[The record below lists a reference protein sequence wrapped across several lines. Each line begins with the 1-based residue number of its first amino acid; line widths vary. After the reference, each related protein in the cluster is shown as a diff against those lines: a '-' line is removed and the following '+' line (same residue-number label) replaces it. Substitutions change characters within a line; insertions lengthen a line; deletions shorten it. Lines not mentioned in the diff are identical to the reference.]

1 MQKIEGNKTGVKF
14 YPHIFGKDK
23 ILPLTCMLTQE
34 KLIRF
39 LRAKP
44 ALNLSQIEKEAGVPS
59 KTLHKALT
67 NQKDVPAKHLPALD
81 VALRQYGYSENLFD
95 KATVISMVNHKG
107 GVGKTTTTINIGK
120 ALSLLGNRVLLVDM
134 DSQGNLSQCFGIHE
148 PAEQVIDALLG
159 TSPLPMLPITE
170 NLFLAP
176 SDIRMAYKESELANA
191 IGADRR
197 LTVKLEEAR
206 AQFDYILIDCPP
218 SLGIC
223 TTCSLVASN
232 YCVVPIQP
240 EASAYHGVESLF
252 NRIAEVR
259 TYINPTLAVKGIV
272 FTMVHRTQ
280 SVHKSMM
287 AHIREMYRNFPIY
300 ESVIE
305 MSTVIKQSQVAKEDL
320 FSYAPKSASWQQ
332 YHHLA
337 TELMAL

>member
-1 MQKIEGNKTGVKF
+1 
-14 YPHIFGKDK
+14 
-23 ILPLTCMLTQE
+23 MLTHD
-34 KLIRF
+34 KLVKF

-44 ALNLSQIEKEAGVPS
+44 AINLSQIEKEAGIPS

-67 NQKDVPAKHLPALD
+67 NQKDVPSKHLPALD
-81 VALRQYGYSENLFD
+81 EALRQYGYTENLFD
-95 KATVISMVNHKG
+95 KATVISIVNHKG
-107 GVGKTTTTINIGK
+107 GVGKTTTTINMGK
-120 ALSLLGNRVLLVDM
+120 ALSLLGNKVLLVDM
-134 DSQGNLSQCFGIHE
+134 DSQGNLSQCFGVHE

-159 TSPLPMLPITE
+159 NAPLPMIEISEKLY
-170 NLFLAP
+170 LSP

-197 LTVKLEEAR
+197 LTVKLEDAR
-206 AQFDYILIDCPP
+206 SNFDYILIDCPP

-259 TYINPTLAVKGIV
+259 MYINPALTVKGIV
-272 FTMVHRTQ
+272 FTMVHKNQ

-287 AHIREMYRNFPIY
+287 THIRDTYRNFHIY
-300 ESVIE
+300 EAVIE
-305 MSTVIKQSQVAKEDL
+305 VSTVIKQSQVAKEDL
-320 FSYAPKSASWQQ
+320 FSYAPKSTSWQQ
-332 YHHLA
+332 YNQLA
-337 TELMAL
+337 TEIMTL

>member
-1 MQKIEGNKTGVKF
+1 MT
-14 YPHIFGKDK
+14 H
-23 ILPLTCMLTQE
+23 E
-34 KLIRF
+34 KLLKF

-44 ALNLSQIEKEAGVPS
+44 ALNLSKIEKEAGIPA

-67 NQKDVPAKHLPALD
+67 HQKDVPAKHLPALD
-81 VALRQYGYSENLFD
+81 ETLRNYGYMDSLFD
-95 KATVISMVNHKG
+95 KATVISIVNHKG
-107 GVGKTTTTINIGK
+107 GVGKTTTTINVGK

-148 PAEQVIDALLG
+148 PSEQIIDSLLG
-159 TSPLPMLPITE
+159 PASLPLLQITDS
-170 NLFLAP
+170 LFLTP
-176 SDIRMAYKESELANA
+176 SDIRMAYRESELANA

-197 LTVKLEEAR
+197 LTVKLDEAR
-206 AQFDYILIDCPP
+206 SRFDYILIDCPP

-259 TYINPTLAVKGIV
+259 TYINPTLTVKGIV
-272 FTMVHRTQ
+272 FTMVHKNQ

-287 AHIREMYRNFPIY
+287 THIRDTYENFPIY

-305 MSTVIKQSQVAKEDL
+305 VSTVIKQSQVAKEDL
-320 FSYAPKSASWQQ
+320 YTYSPKSASWQQ
-332 YHHLA
+332 YHQLA
-337 TELMAL
+337 TEIMTL

>member
-1 MQKIEGNKTGVKF
+1 
-14 YPHIFGKDK
+14 
-23 ILPLTCMLTQE
+23 MLTHD
-34 KLIRF
+34 KLVKF

-44 ALNLSQIEKEAGVPS
+44 ALNLSQIEKEAGIPP

-67 NQKDVPAKHLPALD
+67 NQKEVPTKHLPALD
-81 VALRQYGYSENLFD
+81 EALRKYGYTENLFD
-95 KATVISMVNHKG
+95 KATVISIVNHKG
-107 GVGKTTTTINIGK
+107 GVGKTTTTINVGK

-134 DSQGNLSQCFGIHE
+134 DSQGNLSQCFGVHE
-148 PAEQVIDALLG
+148 PTNQVIDSLLD
-159 TSPLPMLPITE
+159 TSVPLPMVQIANDLY
-170 NLFLAP
+170 LSP

-218 SLGIC
+218 SLSIC

-232 YCVVPIQP
+232 FCVVPIQP

-259 TYINPTLAVKGIV
+259 TYINPSLTVKGIV
-272 FTMVHRTQ
+272 FTMVHKNQ

-287 AHIREMYRNFPIY
+287 SHIRDTYRNFLIY
-300 ESVIE
+300 DTVVEV
-305 MSTVIKQSQVAKEDL
+305 STVIKQSQVAKEDL
-320 FSYAPKSASWQQ
+320 FTYSPKSTSWQQ
-332 YHHLA
+332 YHQLA